1 MPMVSGRI
9 AKFLDD
15 PQSDFHALILEDGQA
30 VRFPPHY
37 ADSVFSLVQL
47 GSHIRV
53 EGVFLPASDDSS
65 DGYWEPALITNFDS
79 HRSLSFSAPSCNEAL
94 GMPEDCITPQS
105 SASRAPNARPGDR
118 CKAAEVIGQSFDGLH
133 RVQAIVAYLH
143 IMQRDVPGIGQL
155 LDEAKHTY
163 VQALERF
170 QVGKIAAAREFAAA
184 SVGLSRVVEILISR
198 TLRYDSGLPA
208 LVPPPPDLHSHAG
221 DCSRVEADLEE
232 AEFLLSRIHWLLE
245 HGTLPLEDRT
255 QVRRI
260 TSWGDALFKQAQHSY
275 QQVSIPDAVEFAQA
289 ALAGAHSA
297 EHVCRRWYVTPEPYS
312 CGKNFESLT

>member
-30 VRFPPHY
+30 IHFPSHC

-105 SASRAPNARPGDR
+105 SASRAPSVTPGDR

-133 RVQAIVAYLH
+133 RVQAIVAYLR
-143 IMQRDVPGIGQL
+143 IMRRDVPGIGQL

-170 QVGKIAAAREFAAA
+170 QTGNVAAAREFAAA

-208 LVPPPPDLHSHAG
+208 LVPRPPDLHSHAG

-232 AEFLLSRIHWLLE
+232 AEFLLTRIHWLLE

-297 EHVCRRWYVTPEPYS
+297 EHVCRKWYVTPEIRQ
-312 CGKNFESLT
+312 